1 MAGKIHQEI
10 SLTRSL
16 PVEVEA
22 FLNVQLT
29 ASKLLAGVAAII
41 KPFGLSTTQYNVLRI
56 LRGAG
61 EDGMPCGE
69 VSDRLITRDSD
80 ITRLFDRLEKRGL
93 ITRERSDTDRR
104 VVRAKIA
111 GEAVALLDEI
121 DKPMLELHIQQFS
134 TLRQEDVAKI
144 IDLLEALR

>member
-10 SLTRSL
+10 VLTRSL
-16 PVEVEA
+16 PLEVEA

-61 EDGMPCGE
+61 DDGMPCGE

-80 ITRLFDRLEKRGL
+80 ITRLFDRLEKRDL
-93 ITRERSDTDRR
+93 ITRERSEIDRR
-104 VVRAKIA
+104 VVRAKITSDA
-111 GEAVALLDEI
+111 ITLLDAI
-121 DKPMLELHIQQFS
+121 DKPMLDLHLNQFS
-134 TLRQEDVAKI
+134 ALLRADVERLVE
-144 IDLLEALR
+144 LLEVLR

>member
-1 MAGKIHQEI
+1 MAGKIQQEI
-10 SLTRSL
+10 ALTRSL
-16 PVEVEA
+16 PLEVEA

-29 ASKLLAGVAAII
+29 ASSLLSGVAAII

-61 EDGMPCGE
+61 ADGMPCGE

-80 ITRLFDRLEKRGL
+80 ITRLFDRLEKRDL
-93 ITRERSDTDRR
+93 ITRERSETDRR

-111 GEAVALLDEI
+111 PGAITLLDAI
-121 DKPMLELHIQQFS
+121 DTPMLDLHTNQFS
-134 TLRQEDVAKI
+134 MLPSTEVERLVE
-144 IDLLEALR
+144 LLEVLR

>member
-10 SLTRSL
+10 VLSRKL
-16 PVEVEA
+16 PIEVEA

-29 ASKLLAGVAAII
+29 ASALMSGVATII

-61 EDGMPCGE
+61 ETGMPCGE

-80 ITRLFDRLEKRGL
+80 ITRLFDRLEKRGYL
-93 ITRERSDTDRR
+93 TRERSDSDRR

-111 GEAVALLDEI
+111 QPAIDLLDEI
-121 DKPMLELHIQQFS
+121 DTPMLDLHAKQFQVLS
-134 TLRQEDVAKI
+134 QEDIAKL

>member
-10 SLTRSL
+10 VLSRKL
-16 PVEVEA
+16 PIEVEA

-29 ASKLLAGVAAII
+29 ASRLMAGVATII
-41 KPFGLSTTQYNVLRI
+41 KPLGLSTTQYNVLRI

-61 EDGMPCGE
+61 EAGMPCGE

-80 ITRLFDRLEKRGL
+80 ITRLFDRLEKRGFL
-93 ITRERSDTDRR
+93 TRERSDSDRR

-111 GEAVALLDEI
+111 QPAIDLLDAI
-121 DKPMLELHIQQFS
+121 DAPMIELHAKQFS
-134 TLRQEDVAKI
+134 VLSPDDVAKL
-144 IDLLEALR
+144 IDLLEVLR

>member
-16 PVEVEA
+16 PLEVEA

-29 ASKLLAGVAAII
+29 ASKLLTGVAAII

-61 EDGMPCGE
+61 DDGMPCGE

-80 ITRLFDRLEKRGL
+80 ITRLFDRLEKREKL
-93 ITRERSDTDRR
+93 T
-104 VVRAKIA
+104 V
-111 GEAVALLDEI
+111 
-121 DKPMLELHIQQFS
+121 
-134 TLRQEDVAKI
+134 
-144 IDLLEALR
+144 

>member
-10 SLTRSL
+10 VLSRKL
-16 PVEVEA
+16 PIEVEA

-29 ASKLLAGVAAII
+29 ASRLMAGVATII
-41 KPFGLSTTQYNVLRI
+41 KPLGLSTTQYNVLRI

-61 EDGMPCGE
+61 DSGMPCGE

-80 ITRLFDRLEKRGL
+80 ITRLFDRLEKRGFL
-93 ITRERSDTDRR
+93 TRERSDSDRR

-111 GEAVALLDEI
+111 QPAIDLLDAI
-121 DKPMLELHIQQFS
+121 DAPMIELHAKQFAVL
-134 TLRQEDVAKI
+134 TQDEIAKL
-144 IDLLEALR
+144 IDLLEVLR

>member
-1 MAGKIHQEI
+1 MAGKIQQEI
-10 SLTRSL
+10 VVTRTL
-16 PVEVEA
+16 QTEVEA

-29 ASKLLAGVAAII
+29 ASKLLTGVAAII
-41 KPFGLSTTQYNVLRI
+41 KPFGLSTTQFNVLRI

-80 ITRLFDRLEKRGL
+80 ITRLFDRLEKRNL
-93 ITRERSDTDRR
+93 ITRERSETDRR

-111 GEAVALLDEI
+111 PEAVVLLDAVDEPI
-121 DKPMLELHIQQFS
+121 LELHIRQFS
-134 TLRQEDVAKI
+134 KLGQPDVAKL
-144 IDLLEALR
+144 IDLLEVLR